1 MYKINSQSLTAI
13 LTAEK
18 NNKGASFTVK
28 SKRTGKDYTYKI
40 KRSEYNGV
48 WYTHIYVE
56 TNYLKFTHLG
66 VYFNGIITKNKRV
79 VDSPS
84 AIAIAFVLHKA
95 SSKQF
100 DYLNDNVD
108 IMHLGSCIKCGK
120 TLTDA
125 QSIESGLGPICSNY

>member
-1 MYKINSQSLTAI
+1 MHKINSQSLTAI
-13 LTAEK
+13 LTSEK
-18 NNKGASFTVK
+18 NNKGAAFTVK

-56 TNYLKFTHLG
+56 TTYLKFTHLG
-66 VYFNGIITKNKRV
+66 VYFNGIITKNKKV

-84 AIAIAFVLHKA
+84 AIAIAFVLHKT
-95 SSKQF
+95 SREQF
-100 DYLNDNVD
+100 EYLNDNVD

-125 QSIESGLGPICSNY
+125 QSIENGLGPICSNY